1 MKVFANREIR
11 NLFQA
16 VLAVWAVALALTQG
30 IVWHTTHAFSFA
42 LLLVFGRQ
50 ENGYG
55 QKGGTDMLNSGDTG
69 FMMIATAFV
78 FFMTPG
84 LAFFYGGLV
93 RRKNVLNTMLSSFFI
108 MGLASLMWV
117 LVGYSLSFSG
127 NCGGVIGNLKSFC
140 MVNVGWEPGA
150 YADGIPA
157 LLFAAFQMMFAII
170 TPALITGSVA
180 GRMRFKALFAFIALW
195 LLIVYFPM
203 AHMVW
208 GKGGLLGEVLG
219 SVDFAGGNVVHISS
233 GVSGLVLSLMLGKRR
248 GYEKTAYR
256 THNIPFV
263 LLGASILWFGWFGF
277 NAGSA
282 LGANGLAVHAFMT
295 TNTSAACAMLSWM
308 AIDMIRDGKP
318 TVIGACTGAVLGL
331 VAITPGAGFVPLW
344 SAIIIGIVVSPICY
358 FMMSVVKKRFG
369 YDDALDAFGC
379 HGVGGIWGGIATG
392 IFAQKSINGVAR
404 WDGLIYGDYRLFLA
418 QVISIVATIAV
429 AIVGTLICASI
440 VKLFTPLRVTEY
452 DERMGLDESQHGES
466 AYPSF
471 NGLD

>member
-1 MKVFANREIR
+1 
-11 NLFQA
+11 
-16 VLAVWAVALALTQG
+16 
-30 IVWHTTHAFSFA
+30 
-42 LLLVFGRQ
+42 
-50 ENGYG
+50 
-55 QKGGTDMLNSGDTG
+55 
-69 FMMIATAFV
+69 MMIATAFV

-140 MVNVGWEPGA
+140 MANVGWEPGA

-263 LLGASILWFGWFGF
+263 LLGASIFWFGWFGF